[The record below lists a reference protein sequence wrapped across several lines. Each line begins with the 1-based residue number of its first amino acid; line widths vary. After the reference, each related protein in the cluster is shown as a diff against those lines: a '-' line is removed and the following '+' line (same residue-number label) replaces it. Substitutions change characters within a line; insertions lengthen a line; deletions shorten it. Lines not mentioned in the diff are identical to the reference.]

1 MYNPWL
7 RDVKL
12 TNRSGKIYKIQ
23 MPEKGSIEIL
33 NDMNIESISEYC
45 RKKKGVTEDF
55 PFDEDTLAIRVMNK
69 IFLLASLEKVP
80 LQINLK
86 CDPEYA
92 VELRERYDSVQPG
105 FHMNKSHWNT
115 VMIDGSIPNSELKEM
130 IDHSY
135 EQVVKGLKKADKA
148 KLKK

>member
-1 MYNPWL
+1 
-7 RDVKL
+7 
-12 TNRSGKIYKIQ
+12 
-23 MPEKGSIEIL
+23 
-33 NDMNIESISEYC
+33 MNIESISDYC

-69 IFLLASLEKVP
+69 IFLLASLEKIP
-80 LQINLK
+80 LQINMK

-115 VMIDGSIPNSELKEM
+115 VVIDGSIPNSELKEM

-135 EQVVKGLKKADKA
+135 EQVVKGLKKSDKE
-148 KLKK
+148 KLKKMLLLR

>member
-1 MYNPWL
+1 
-7 RDVKL
+7 
-12 TNRSGKIYKIQ
+12 
-23 MPEKGSIEIL
+23 
-33 NDMNIESISEYC
+33 MNIESISEYC

-80 LQINLK
+80 LQMNLK
-86 CDPEYA
+86 CEPEYA
-92 VELRERYDSVQPG
+92 VELRERYDAVQPG

-135 EQVVKGLKKADKA
+135 EQVVKGLKKADKE

>member
-1 MYNPWL
+1 
-7 RDVKL
+7 
-12 TNRSGKIYKIQ
+12 
-23 MPEKGSIEIL
+23 
-33 NDMNIESISEYC
+33 MNIESITEYC
-45 RKKKGVTEDF
+45 RRKRGVTEDF

-86 CDPEYA
+86 CEPEYA
-92 VELRERYDSVQPG
+92 VELRERYDAVQPG

-115 VMIDGSIPNSELKEM
+115 VLIDGSIPNSELKEM

-135 EQVVKGLKKADKA
+135 EQVVKGLKKADKE
-148 KLKK
+148 KLTKL

>member
-1 MYNPWL
+1 
-7 RDVKL
+7 
-12 TNRSGKIYKIQ
+12 
-23 MPEKGSIEIL
+23 
-33 NDMNIESISEYC
+33 MNIESISEYC

-69 IFLLASLEKVP
+69 IFLLASLEKIP

-105 FHMNKSHWNT
+105 YHMNKSHWNT
-115 VMIDGSIPNSELKEM
+115 VIIDGTFPHKELKDM

-135 EQVVKGLKKADKA
+135 EQVVKGLKKTDKE
-148 KLKK
+148 KLTML

>member
-1 MYNPWL
+1 
-7 RDVKL
+7 
-12 TNRSGKIYKIQ
+12 
-23 MPEKGSIEIL
+23 
-33 NDMNIESISEYC
+33 MNIESISEYC

-86 CDPEYA
+86 CEPEYA
-92 VELRERYDSVQPG
+92 IELRERYDSVQPG

-115 VMIDGSIPNSELKEM
+115 VILEGTISSSELKKM

-135 EQVVKGLKKADKA
+135 DQVVRGLKKADKE
-148 KLKK
+148 KLNQL

>member
-1 MYNPWL
+1 M
-7 RDVKL
+7 
-12 TNRSGKIYKIQ
+12 
-23 MPEKGSIEIL
+23 
-33 NDMNIESISEYC
+33 
-45 RKKKGVTEDF
+45 KKGITEDF

-105 FHMNKSHWNT
+105 YHMNKSHWNT
-115 VMIDGSIPNSELKEM
+115 VIIDGTIPVSELKEM

-135 EQVVKGLKKADKA
+135 EQVVKGLKKADKE

>member
-1 MYNPWL
+1 
-7 RDVKL
+7 
-12 TNRSGKIYKIQ
+12 
-23 MPEKGSIEIL
+23 
-33 NDMNIESISEYC
+33 MNIESISEYC

-86 CDPEYA
+86 CEPEYA
-92 VELRERYDSVQPG
+92 VELRERYASVQPG

-115 VMIDGSIPNSELKEM
+115 VLIDGSIPKSELKEM

-135 EQVVKGLKKADKA
+135 EQVVKGLKKSDKE
-148 KLKK
+148 KLKKMLLLR

>member
-1 MYNPWL
+1 
-7 RDVKL
+7 
-12 TNRSGKIYKIQ
+12 
-23 MPEKGSIEIL
+23 
-33 NDMNIESISEYC
+33 MNIESISEYC

-55 PFDEDTLAIRVMNK
+55 PFDEDTLAIRVLNK
-69 IFLLASLEKVP
+69 IFLLASLEKIP

-92 VELRERYDSVQPG
+92 VELREKYDSVQPG
-105 FHMNKSHWNT
+105 YHMNKSHWNT
-115 VMIDGSIPNSELKEM
+115 VMIDGTIPNSELKEM

-148 KLKK
+148 KLLK

>member
-1 MYNPWL
+1 
-7 RDVKL
+7 
-12 TNRSGKIYKIQ
+12 
-23 MPEKGSIEIL
+23 
-33 NDMNIESISEYC
+33 MNIESISEYC

-92 VELRERYDSVQPG
+92 VELREKYDSVQPG
-105 FHMNKSHWNT
+105 YHMNKSHWNT
-115 VMIDGSIPNSELKEM
+115 VILDGTIPNSELKDM

-135 EQVVKGLKKADKA
+135 EQVVKGLKKADQK
-148 KLKK
+148 KLTML

>member
-1 MYNPWL
+1 
-7 RDVKL
+7 
-12 TNRSGKIYKIQ
+12 
-23 MPEKGSIEIL
+23 
-33 NDMNIESISEYC
+33 MNIESISEYC

-55 PFDEDTLAIRVMNK
+55 PFDEDTLAIRVINK
-69 IFLLASLEKVP
+69 IFLLASLEKIP
-80 LQINLK
+80 LQMNLK

-115 VMIDGSIPNSELKEM
+115 VVIDGSIPNSELKEM

-135 EQVVKGLKKADKA
+135 EQVVKGLKKADKE

>member
-1 MYNPWL
+1 
-7 RDVKL
+7 
-12 TNRSGKIYKIQ
+12 
-23 MPEKGSIEIL
+23 
-33 NDMNIESISEYC
+33 MNIESISEYC

-55 PFDEDTLAIRVMNK
+55 PFDEDTLAIRVMSK
-69 IFLLASLEKVP
+69 IFLLASLEKIP

-115 VMIDGSIPNSELKEM
+115 VLIDGSIPNSELKEM

-135 EQVVKGLKKADKA
+135 EQVVKGLKKADKE

>member
-1 MYNPWL
+1 
-7 RDVKL
+7 
-12 TNRSGKIYKIQ
+12 
-23 MPEKGSIEIL
+23 
-33 NDMNIESISEYC
+33 MNIESISEYC
-45 RKKKGVTEDF
+45 LKKKGVTEDF
-55 PFDEDTLAIRVMNK
+55 PFDVDTLAIRVMNK

-92 VELRERYDSVQPG
+92 IELRERYDSIQPG

-115 VMIDGSIPNSELKEM
+115 VTLDGSIPQSELKNM

-135 EQVVKGLKKADKA
+135 DQVVKGLKKSDKE
-148 KLKK
+148 KLKDL

>member
-1 MYNPWL
+1 
-7 RDVKL
+7 
-12 TNRSGKIYKIQ
+12 
-23 MPEKGSIEIL
+23 
-33 NDMNIESISEYC
+33 MNIESISEYC

-92 VELRERYDSVQPG
+92 IELRERYDSVQPG

-115 VMIDGSIPNSELKEM
+115 VTLDGSISHSELKNM

-135 EQVVKGLKKADKA
+135 EQVVKRLKKVDKE
-148 KLKK
+148 KLIQL

>member
-1 MYNPWL
+1 
-7 RDVKL
+7 
-12 TNRSGKIYKIQ
+12 
-23 MPEKGSIEIL
+23 
-33 NDMNIESISEYC
+33 MNIESISEYC
-45 RKKKGVTEDF
+45 RKKKGITEDF
-55 PFDEDTLAIRVMNK
+55 PFDEDTLVIRVMNK

-115 VMIDGSIPNSELKEM
+115 VIIDGTISVSELKEM

-148 KLKK
+148 KLLK

>member
-1 MYNPWL
+1 
-7 RDVKL
+7 
-12 TNRSGKIYKIQ
+12 
-23 MPEKGSIEIL
+23 
-33 NDMNIESISEYC
+33 MNIESITEYC
-45 RKKKGVTEDF
+45 RRKKGVTEDF

-86 CDPEYA
+86 CEPEYA
-92 VELRERYDSVQPG
+92 VELRERYEAVQPG

-115 VMIDGSIPNSELKEM
+115 VLIDGSILNSELKEM

-135 EQVVKGLKKADKA
+135 EQVVKGLKKADQQ
-148 KLKK
+148 KLTKL

>member
-1 MYNPWL
+1 
-7 RDVKL
+7 
-12 TNRSGKIYKIQ
+12 
-23 MPEKGSIEIL
+23 
-33 NDMNIESISEYC
+33 MNIESISEYC
-45 RKKKGVTEDF
+45 RKKIGVTEDF
-55 PFDEDTLAIRVMNK
+55 PFDEDTLAIRVINK

-80 LQINLK
+80 LQMNLK
-86 CDPEYA
+86 CEPEYA
-92 VELRERYDSVQPG
+92 VELRERYDAVQPG

-135 EQVVKGLKKADKA
+135 EQVVKGLKKADKE

>member
-1 MYNPWL
+1 
-7 RDVKL
+7 
-12 TNRSGKIYKIQ
+12 
-23 MPEKGSIEIL
+23 
-33 NDMNIESISEYC
+33 MNIESISEYC

-69 IFLLASLEKVP
+69 IFLLASLEKIP

-86 CDPEYA
+86 CEPEYA
-92 VELRERYDSVQPG
+92 VELREQYDAVQPG

-115 VMIDGSIPNSELKEM
+115 VLIDGSIPNNELKEM

-135 EQVVKGLKKADKA
+135 EQVVKGLKKSDKE
-148 KLKK
+148 KLTML

>member
-1 MYNPWL
+1 
-7 RDVKL
+7 
-12 TNRSGKIYKIQ
+12 
-23 MPEKGSIEIL
+23 
-33 NDMNIESISEYC
+33 MNIETISDYC

-69 IFLLASLEKVP
+69 IFLLASLEKIP

-115 VMIDGSIPNSELKEM
+115 VLIDGSIPNSELKEM

-135 EQVVKGLKKADKA
+135 EQVVKGLKKADKE